1 MDKRRVTT
9 TLATHTLNPVV
20 KGAAALGI
28 RPPGVVVLETRGRR
42 SGKRRRTPV
51 GGRLEDGTVWI
62 VAEHGPRAGFV
73 RNIEAN
79 PRVRVKVGRRW
90 RAGTAHLMLD
100 DDPRLRLRQIGHRRA
115 GLKLN
120 SLVVRAMATDMRTVR
135 IDLDD

>member
-9 TLATHTLNPVV
+9 TLATRTLNPVV

-28 RPPGVVVLETRGRR
+28 RPPGVVVLETIGRK

-51 GGRLEDGTVWI
+51 GGRLEDSTVWI
-62 VAEHGPRAGFV
+62 VAEHGRRAGFV
-73 RNIEAN
+73 RNIAAN

-90 RAGTAHLMLD
+90 REGTAHLMAD